1 MAKTISSRAGR
12 IWLMGIIAACFIAA
26 LLCLHFIFGNG
37 AVSSE
42 NQSKAFFKLLG
53 FYLPLLALVA
63 TFFFV
68 DKQGGAGGKT
78 PKETFFVALFIVGLW
93 VLAPILL
100 MLGIWY
106 IEDVLDYLD
115 KLIPVGESLA
125 LMALGY
131 YFSKK
136 A

>member
-1 MAKTISSRAGR
+1 MS
-12 IWLMGIIAACFIAA
+12 LIAACFVGA

-37 AVSSE
+37 AISSE
-42 NQSKAFFKLLG
+42 NQSAALFKLLG
-53 FYLPLLALVA
+53 FYIPLLTLVA

-68 DKQGGAGGKT
+68 DKQGGANSKT
-78 PKETFFVALFIVGLW
+78 PKETFFVALFITGLW
-93 VLAPILL
+93 VLTPIFL
-100 MLGIWY
+100 MLAIWF

-115 KLIPVGESLA
+115 KLIPVGQSLA

-131 YFSKK
+131 YFTKQSK